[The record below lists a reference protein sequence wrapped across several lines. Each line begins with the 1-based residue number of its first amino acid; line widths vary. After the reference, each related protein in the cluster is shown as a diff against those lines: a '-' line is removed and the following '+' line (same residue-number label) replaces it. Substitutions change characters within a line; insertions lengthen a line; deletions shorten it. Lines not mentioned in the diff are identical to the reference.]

1 MERQVARISQRAM
14 NNVVIIAMLIMI
26 ALFNLDSLVPKK
38 NVAQSQSLLPEDAYV
53 LKIEHDG
60 NSLERIG
67 QQWRQ
72 TGQNATLVIKP
83 DVQFSHWQRAML
95 ESATEVPEAIA
106 NIQPYIVVVWLAGN
120 NNGNVYAIYPNTSPV
135 VIKFENNWYTLTNTE
150 LDKLLPWT
158 L

>member
-1 MERQVARISQRAM
+1 MARISQRAM

-72 TGQNATLVIKP
+72 TGQNAALVIKP

-95 ESATEVPEAIA
+95 EPAPEVPEAIA

>member
-1 MERQVARISQRAM
+1 MARISQRAM

-38 NVAQSQSLLPEDAYV
+38 DVVLSRSLLPEDAYV

-60 NSLERIG
+60 HSLERVG

-72 TGQNATLVIKP
+72 SGQNTVLAIKP
-83 DVQFSHWQRAML
+83 DVQFSHWQRARL
-95 ESATEVPEAIA
+95 EPATDVPEAITKV
-106 NIQPYIVVVWLAGN
+106 QPYIVVVWLAGN

>member
-60 NSLERIG
+60 NSLERVG
-67 QQWRQ
+67 QQWR
-72 TGQNATLVIKP
+72 L
-83 DVQFSHWQRAML
+83 S
-95 ESATEVPEAIA
+95 
-106 NIQPYIVVVWLAGN
+106 QP
-120 NNGNVYAIYPNTSPV
+120 PKCP
-135 VIKFENNWYTLTNTE
+135 KR
-150 LDKLLPWT
+150 LPT
-158 L
+158 YSLISSLCG

>member
-1 MERQVARISQRAM
+1 MARISQRAM

-26 ALFNLDSLVPKK
+26 ALFNLDSLLPKK
-38 NVAQSQSLLPEDAYV
+38 NTIQTRSLLPEEAYV
-53 LKIEHDG
+53 LKIEHDN

-72 TGQNATLVIKP
+72 KGP
-83 DVQFSHWQRAML
+83 DTSLTVTPDEQFSHWQRAKL
-95 ESATEVPEAIA
+95 NPVTEVPESI
-106 NIQPYIVVVWLAGN
+106 ISTQPYVVVVWLAGN
-120 NNGNVYAIYPNTSPV
+120 SNGNVYAIYPNTSPV
-135 VIKFENNWYTLTNTE
+135 VIKFENNWYTLTNTD

>member
-1 MERQVARISQRAM
+1 MARISQRAM

-72 TGQNATLVIKP
+72 TGQNAALVIKP

-95 ESATEVPEAIA
+95 EPATAVPEAIA

>member
-1 MERQVARISQRAM
+1 MARISQRAM

-72 TGQNATLVIKP
+72 TGQNAALVIKP

-95 ESATEVPEAIA
+95 EPATAVPEAIA

-135 VIKFENNWYTLTNTE
+135 VVKFENNWYTLTNTE

>member
-1 MERQVARISQRAM
+1 MARISQRAM

-38 NVAQSQSLLPEDAYV
+38 DSVKTRSLLSEDAYV
-53 LKIEHDG
+53 LKIEQDN

-72 TGQNATLVIKP
+72 KSLSTNLAVKP
-83 DVQFSHWQRAML
+83 DEQFSHWRRAML
-95 ESATEVPEAIA
+95 NPATEVPESVL
-106 NIQPYIVVVWLAGN
+106 NTQPYIVVVWLAGN
-120 NNGNVYAIYPNTSPV
+120 SDGKVYAIYPNTSPT
-135 VIKFENNWYTLTNTE
+135 VIKFENNWYTLTNTD

-158 L
+158 

>member
-1 MERQVARISQRAM
+1 M

-38 NVAQSQSLLPEDAYV
+38 DSVKTRSLLSEDAYV
-53 LKIEHDG
+53 LKIEQDN

-72 TGQNATLVIKP
+72 KSLSTNLAVKP
-83 DVQFSHWQRAML
+83 DEQFSHWRRAML
-95 ESATEVPEAIA
+95 NPATEVPESVL
-106 NIQPYIVVVWLAGN
+106 NTQPYIVVVWLAGN
-120 NNGNVYAIYPNTSPV
+120 SDGKVYAIYPNTSPT
-135 VIKFENNWYTLTNTE
+135 VIKFENNWYTLTNTD

-158 L
+158 

>member
-1 MERQVARISQRAM
+1 MARISQRAM

-38 NVAQSQSLLPEDAYV
+38 DVVQSRSLLPEDAYV

-60 NSLERIG
+60 YSLERVG

-72 TGQNATLVIKP
+72 SGHSEALPIMP
-83 DVQFSHWQRAML
+83 DVQFSHWQRAVL
-95 ESATEVPEAIA
+95 EPASNVPDVITTM
-106 NIQPYIVVVWLAGN
+106 QPHIVVIWLAGK

-135 VIKFENNWYTLTNTE
+135 VIKYENNWYTLANTE
-150 LDKLLPWT
+150 LDNLLPWI

>member
-1 MERQVARISQRAM
+1 VARISQRAM

-26 ALFNLDSLVPKK
+26 ALFNLDSLLPKK
-38 NVAQSQSLLPEDAYV
+38 NTIQTRSLLPEEAYV
-53 LKIEHDG
+53 LKIEHDN

-72 TGQNATLVIKP
+72 KGPYTGLTVTP
-83 DVQFSHWQRAML
+83 DEQFSHWQRAML
-95 ESATEVPEAIA
+95 YPAAEVPESVM
-106 NIQPYIVVVWLAGN
+106 NTQPYIVVVWLAGK

-135 VIKFENNWYTLTNTE
+135 VIKFENNWYTLTNTD

>member
-1 MERQVARISQRAM
+1 MARISQRAM

-38 NVAQSQSLLPEDAYV
+38 EPVQTRSLLPEDAYV
-53 LKIEHDG
+53 LKIEHDN
-60 NSLERIG
+60 NSLERVG

-72 TGQNATLVIKP
+72 KSLNTSLAVKP
-83 DVQFSHWQRAML
+83 DEQFSHWQRAML
-95 ESATEVPEAIA
+95 NPATEVPESVL
-106 NIQPYIVVVWLAGN
+106 NTQPFIVVVWLAGN
-120 NNGNVYAIYPNTSPV
+120 SDGKVYAIYPNTSPV
-135 VIKFENNWYTLTNTE
+135 VIKFENNWYTLTNTD

>member
-38 NVAQSQSLLPEDAYV
+38 NVAQFQSLLPEDAYV

-72 TGQNATLVIKP
+72 TGQNAALVIKP

-95 ESATEVPEAIA
+95 EPATEVPEAIA